1 MNKEQLELSLA
12 NRTLRGLRAE
22 LRAQRRMSVA
32 KLWFQQMHHIVD
44 RTLEWNGAR
53 GKRSEQGTLTLI

>member
-22 LRAQRRMSVA
+22 LREERRA
-32 KLWFQQMHHIVD
+32 FLARHWFKRMHRVVD
-44 RTLEWNGAR
+44 RTLEWNRAQGER
-53 GKRSEQGTLTLI
+53 PEQGMLTLT